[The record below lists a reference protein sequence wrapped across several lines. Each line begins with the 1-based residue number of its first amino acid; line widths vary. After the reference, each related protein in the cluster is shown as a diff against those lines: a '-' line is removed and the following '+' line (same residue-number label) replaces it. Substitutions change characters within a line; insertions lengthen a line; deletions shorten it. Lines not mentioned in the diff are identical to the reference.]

1 VSRLAYPMLLAF
13 LVALGAMLWVEHRGT
28 SQLLAWLEMDNAR
41 AQAPRESDPAP
52 AWPADRNASAA
63 PWRAAKSAAGTNP
76 TTPAPSAA
84 PPVYSNAPAT
94 TPGRYVPPPQDPAL
108 DEAPEPQ
115 GYGAPR
121 AGGQYGDAPLPK
133 NVPVPADFAGTWLGF
148 PLGSTLEVEA
158 MPVKAGMV
166 EVQAVNGRRVP
177 VTRIRVSYR
186 QPAQVTRTR
195 PDGQQEQITI
205 PMERALPSTPRMML
219 RGMVEDRGTA
229 TGGELVLVASEALP
243 LGGAPIVASAV
254 PVAPPL
260 GAPPQKTTAGK
271 PTAIPVMQPTRPA
284 QAYPPVA
291 EAPSPTSNYPSPAEA
306 TSAPLAP
313 TAATPAASIDP
324 ATGYPVTAAP
334 PVASRPNPYA
344 TPDRPNFAP
353 DHPQTAEARPADT
366 EPRPSYADYR
376 ARVPET
382 DREPVGAAE
391 NVSSQA
397 SAPAP
402 WARDR
407 DRELAS
413 RPPASPA
420 EVSIGDDSEPSEASI
435 SDVRPASFTPES
447 QPEITRR
454 PAPVRVPEPVA
465 APPAK
470 VSSRALLAGD
480 IEISETTILAMVNSE
495 PILAGEVL
503 SMTEPR
509 LQEALAKVPPS
520 QMENALKE
528 VALARRALL
537 QQAIEPLIQRKILYQ
552 DAKRSIPAANF
563 PNVEEQLTKE
573 FEKRVEQMM
582 QKKGYVSRRQLEA
595 EAAEQGNSLSQ
606 QKKAFIEELL
616 AREFLTRNS
625 SINEEVRREEL
636 LNYYRL
642 HQEEYTQKCKVRWE
656 QLMIKTS
663 EFPSKEQARFAIGK
677 LGNRILDG
685 EDFATVAKTG
695 SQGPT
700 AKDGGKRDWTSQGSL
715 VSKVLDEAL
724 FALPVGKLSSILE
737 DDRGF
742 HIVRVTERTEAGKTP
757 FEDVQPDIR
766 DKIKKERKE
775 KAQQAYVEK
784 LLKAAVVTRLLGDFK
799 PPPMAQRP

>member
-1 VSRLAYPMLLAF
+1 MSRLAYPMLLAF

-28 SQLLAWLEMDNAR
+28 SQLLAWLEMGSAQ

-63 PWRAAKSAAGTNP
+63 PWRAAKSPAGSTQPNL
-76 TTPAPSAA
+76 PAPSAA
-84 PPVYSNAPAT
+84 SPVYSNAPAT

-108 DEAPEPQ
+108 EEAPEPQ

-121 AGGQYGDAPLPK
+121 PGGQYGDAPLPK
-133 NVPVPADFAGTWLGF
+133 HVPVPADFAGTWLGF

-205 PMERALPSTPRMML
+205 SMERALPSTPRMML
-219 RGMVEDRGTA
+219 RGMVEDRGAA

-260 GAPPQKTTAGK
+260 GTPPHKTTAGK

-284 QAYPPVA
+284 PAYPPVA
-291 EAPSPTSNYPSPAEA
+291 EAPSPTSNYPSTPEA
-306 TSAPLAP
+306 APAP
-313 TAATPAASIDP
+313 TATAPAANIDP
-324 ATGYPVTAAP
+324 LTGYPVTAAP
-334 PVASRPNPYA
+334 AVVSRPNPYA

-353 DHPQTAEARPADT
+353 DRPLPAEAPPADT
-366 EPRPSYADYR
+366 ESRPSYADYR
-376 ARVPET
+376 ARQPEPA
-382 DREPVGAAE
+382 REPASTAE
-391 NVSSQA
+391 SIPAQA
-397 SAPAP
+397 MAPAP

-407 DRELAS
+407 DREMAG
-413 RPPASPA
+413 RPAPSPA
-420 EVSIGDDSEPSEASI
+420 EVSIGDDSGTSEASV

-447 QPEITRR
+447 QPEYGRR
-454 PAPVRVPEPVA
+454 PAPARVPEPVA

-470 VSSRALLAGD
+470 TSAKALMAGD

-528 VALARRALL
+528 VALARKALL

-552 DAKRSIPAANF
+552 DAKRSIPAANY

-616 AREFLTRNS
+616 AREFLSRNS
-625 SINEEVRREEL
+625 SINEEIRREEL

-642 HQEEYTQKCKVRWE
+642 HQEDYTQKCKVRWE

-784 LLKAAVVTRLLGDFK
+784 LLKAAVVTRMLGDFK
-799 PPPMAQRP
+799 PPPMAERP